1 VFFIWGVGVSTP
13 TFFYYLCLKHIHM
26 TIQDLINVGFKIVM
40 PNPKDVYNKNKH
52 LNEIKSTLQPDY
64 LFSRGNKT
72 IIISY
77 QGVLTEYPTDNS
89 RYTSEQVDKI
99 MLLADSEQTH
109 FIQLKEG
116 ESIVYEN
123 YSGVFPTDSV
133 LNEFIS

>member
-1 VFFIWGVGVSTP
+1 
-13 TFFYYLCLKHIHM
+13 M

-99 MLLADSEQTH
+99 MLLANSEQTH

-116 ESIVYEN
+116 ESIVYES
-123 YSGVFPTDSV
+123 YFGVFPTDSV